1 MKTETVM
8 LKLSAGRY
16 SSLQELAAQSKAT
29 PTDLIATLVDDDFK
43 RRAWLNDLTELR
55 DRIARDDAPQ
65 FESDPEQFIEQLRQ
79 PRREIFDA
87 EYVHL
92 YR

>member
-1 MKTETVM
+1 MNSCRA
-8 LKLSAGRY
+8 LPRSA
-16 SSLQELAAQSKAT
+16 
-29 PTDLIATLVDDDFK
+29 PV
-43 RRAWLNDLTELR
+43 RRP
-55 DRIARDDAPQ
+55 RDDAPQ
-65 FESDPEQFIEQLRQ
+65 FESDPEEFIEQLRQ